1 MQIVHVTECLAGGV
15 LTFLLNLTQAL
26 DTEQHVIIFSRRD
39 NTPDHVETL
48 FGNHVKLVPWKYAGR
63 EIRAKQDFLALMEL
77 MKLLRQYPDA
87 NVVQLHSSKAGFL
100 GRLACRLLG
109 RTKKV
114 FYLPHGLS
122 FAREDVSMRKKKL
135 YTYLEK
141 VGNTFCGD
149 VIACSNS
156 ERDLLVKTGIHNV
169 HVINNGIR
177 VADRQPEYR
186 SFLYPL
192 VIGTTGRLTYQ
203 KNPAL
208 LNEIA
213 KAFRSDK
220 RVRFLWIG
228 DGELRNAIEPA
239 DNIEVTGWLTP
250 QEVQKQLKGID
261 LYISTALW
269 EGLPYAVLE
278 AMNLGKPLLLSDCVG
293 NIDLVKIGMNG
304 YCYHTCEEGIKRIRA
319 FIDNFEEISR
329 MGEFSYQYL
338 AKSFSVLQMKKKYLY
353 LYKNDMG
360 KNEDYN

>member
-77 MKLLRQYPDA
+77 MKLLRQYPDTD
-87 NVVQLHSSKAGFL
+87 VVQLHSSKAGFL

-122 FAREDVSMRKKKL
+122 FAREDVSTRKKQF

-141 VGNTFCGD
+141 VGNAFCGD

-177 VADRQPEYR
+177 VADHRPVYR
-186 SFLYPL
+186 DLSYPL

-213 KAFRSDK
+213 RAFRSDK
-220 RVRFLWIG
+220 RVHFLWIG

-250 QEVQKQLKGID
+250 WKVQNRLKDID

-278 AMNLGKPLLLSDCVG
+278 AMNLGKPLLLSDCIG
-293 NIDLVKIGMNG
+293 NVDLVKNGRNG
-304 YCYHTCEEGIKRIRA
+304 YLYHTTDEAIGQIQKIILEKDKLIP
-319 FIDNFEEISR
+319 
-329 MGEFSYQYL
+329 MGKKSYQYIEDT
-338 AKSFSVLQMKKKYLY
+338 FSVEVMKTKYRKLY
-353 LYKNDMG
+353 YDP
-360 KNEDYN
+360 ECS